1 MLPKGRKLES
11 RAKEAEEIKWYKLL
25 VISHRDVMY
34 RIRNMGNNI
43 VVTSYGDSNQTHHDL
58 CYIMYKSIKSL
69 WRTLETNNW
78 GAYIFLN

>member
-1 MLPKGRKLES
+1 
-11 RAKEAEEIKWYKLL
+11 
-25 VISHRDVMY
+25 MY